1 MKKFLIIALVFCAVS
16 QTAGAQGW
24 LDAVKKVAT
33 EAADK
38 ATGGQLTAKAII
50 GTWNYSAPA
59 ARLDGDSTLSS
70 LSGSLVGSTLS
81 TKMATA
87 FEKVGIREGFCTI
100 TFNDDGSFAMPVK
113 GKSVNGT
120 YEFDPATHSITLHI
134 GKSSLGS
141 FGGYAYISGPKL
153 QIVFPTDKLMTF
165 LTQFGSK
172 ITALSSVTAL
182 LEKYDSAYLG
192 FEFEK

>member
-1 MKKFLIIALVFCAVS
+1 MKRFLIIALAFCAVS
-16 QTAGAQGW
+16 QTADAQGW

-70 LSGSLVGSTLS
+70 LSGSLVGSTLG
-81 TKMATA
+81 TKMAAA

-113 GKSVNGT
+113 GKSVSGT
-120 YEFDPATHSITLHI
+120 YEFDPATHAITLHI

-141 FGGYAYISGPKL
+141 FGGYAYISGSKL

>member
-1 MKKFLIIALVFCAVS
+1 MKKLLIIALCALS
-16 QTAGAQGW
+16 QTASAQGW

-87 FEKVGIREGFCTI
+87 FEKVGIREGFCSI
-100 TFNDDGSFAMPVK
+100 TFNDDGTFAMPVK
-113 GKSVNGT
+113 GKSISGT
-120 YEFDPATHSITLHI
+120 YEFDPSTHAITLHI

-141 FGGYAYISGPKL
+141 FGGYAYISGSDL
-153 QIVFPTDKLMTF
+153 QIVFPTDKLMTL
-165 LTQFGSK
+165 LTNFGSK
-172 ITALSSVTAL
+172 ISALSSVTAL
-182 LEKYDSAYLG
+182 LEKYDNAYLG

>member
-1 MKKFLIIALVFCAVS
+1 MKKLLIIAFALCAIS
-16 QTAGAQGW
+16 QTANAQGW

-38 ATGGQLTAKAII
+38 ATGGKLTAKAII

-70 LSGSLVGSTLS
+70 LSGSIVGSTLG
-81 TKMATA
+81 TKMATV
-87 FEKVGIREGFCTI
+87 FEKVGIREGFCSI
-100 TFNDDGSFAMPVK
+100 TFNDDGTFAMPVK
-113 GKSVNGT
+113 GKSISGT
-120 YEFDPATHSITLHI
+120 YEFDPATHAITLHI

-141 FGGYAYISGPKL
+141 FGGYAYISGSDL
-153 QIVFPTDKLMTF
+153 QIVFPTDKLMTL
-165 LTQFGSK
+165 LTDLGSK

-182 LEKYDSAYLG
+182 LEKYDNAYLG
-192 FEFEK
+192 FAFSK

>member
-1 MKKFLIIALVFCAVS
+1 MKKLLIIALALCALS
-16 QTAGAQGW
+16 QRAGAQGW

-70 LSGSLVGSTLS
+70 LSGSLVGSTLG

-87 FEKVGIREGFCTI
+87 FEKVGIREGFCSI
-100 TFNDDGSFAMPVK
+100 TFNDDGTFAMPVK
-113 GKSVNGT
+113 GKSISGT
-120 YEFDPATHSITLHI
+120 YEFDPSTHAITLHI

-141 FGGYAYISGPKL
+141 FGGYAYISGSDL
-153 QIVFPTDKLMTF
+153 QIVFPTDKLMTL
-165 LTQFGSK
+165 LTNFGSK
-172 ITALSSVTAL
+172 ISALSSVTAL
-182 LEKYDSAYLG
+182 LEKYDNAYLG

>member
-1 MKKFLIIALVFCAVS
+1 MKKLLIIALAFCAVS
-16 QTAGAQGW
+16 QNAEAQNW
-24 LDAVKKVAT
+24 LDAVKKAAT

-38 ATGGQLTAKAII
+38 ATGGKLTEKAIV

-59 ARLDGDSTLSS
+59 ARLDGDNALSS

-87 FEKVGIREGFCTI
+87 FEKIGIREGFCSI
-100 TFNDDGSFAMPVK
+100 TFNDDGTFAMPVK
-113 GKSVNGT
+113 GKSISGT
-120 YEFDPATHSITLHI
+120 YEFDPATHAITLHI

-141 FGGYAYISGPKL
+141 FGGYAYISGSNL
-153 QIVFPTDKLMTF
+153 QIVFPTDKLITF
-165 LTQFGSK
+165 LTNFGSK
-172 ITALSSVTAL
+172 ISALSSVTAL
-182 LEKYDSAYLG
+182 LKNYDSAYLG

>member
-1 MKKFLIIALVFCAVS
+1 MKKLLIIALALCALS
-16 QTAGAQGW
+16 QTASAQGW

-87 FEKVGIREGFCTI
+87 FEKVGIREGFCSI
-100 TFNDDGSFAMPVK
+100 TFNDGGTFAMPVK
-113 GKSVNGT
+113 GKSISGT
-120 YEFDPATHSITLHI
+120 YEFDPSTHAITLHI

-141 FGGYAYISGPKL
+141 FGGYAYISGSDL
-153 QIVFPTDKLMTF
+153 QIVFPTDKLMTL
-165 LTQFGSK
+165 LTNFGSK
-172 ITALSSVTAL
+172 ISALSSVTAL
-182 LEKYDSAYLG
+182 LEKYDNAYLG

>member
-1 MKKFLIIALVFCAVS
+1 MKKFLIIALVLCAVS
-16 QTAGAQGW
+16 QTADAQAW

-38 ATGGQLTAKAII
+38 ATGGQLTAKAIV

-59 ARLDGDSTLSS
+59 ARLDGDNALSS

-81 TKMATA
+81 SKMATA

-113 GKSVNGT
+113 GKSVSGT
-120 YEFDPATHSITLHI
+120 YEFDPATHAITLHV
-134 GKSSLGS
+134 GKSGIGS
-141 FGGYAYISGPKL
+141 FGGYAYISGSNL
-153 QIVFPTDKLMTF
+153 QIVFATEKLMSF

-192 FEFEK
+192 FEFKK

>member
-1 MKKFLIIALVFCAVS
+1 MRKFLIIALAFCAVS
-16 QTAGAQGW
+16 QTADAQAW

-38 ATGGQLTAKAII
+38 ATGGQLTAKAIV

-59 ARLDGDSTLSS
+59 ARLDGDNTLSS

-81 TKMATA
+81 SKMAAA

-113 GKSVNGT
+113 GKSVSGT
-120 YEFDPATHSITLHI
+120 YEFDPATHAITLHV
-134 GKSSLGS
+134 GKSGIGS
-141 FGGYAYISGPKL
+141 FGGYAYISGPNL
-153 QIVFPTDKLMTF
+153 QIVFPTEKLMSF

-192 FEFEK
+192 FEFKK